1 MSNYSINYFEFKDI
15 DARGDKLNDGLY
27 WLVDETSALEAIKRF
42 INEYAAYEE
51 GTLGREHY
59 LSIKEANAEEPFGD
73 VQVSAYR
80 LDPESWE
87 IHTYIETPNTYQ
99 DYSFVFTPEKTNK

>member
-15 DARGDKLNDGLY
+15 DERGDKLNDGLY
-27 WLVDETSALEAIKRF
+27 WLVDVTNALEAIKRF

-59 LSIKEANAEEPFGD
+59 LAIKEANAEEPFGD
-73 VQVSAYR
+73 VHVSAYR

-99 DYSFVFTPEKTNK
+99 DYSFVFTPEKTN